1 MTSSISRRALLA
13 ALASVAVIAAC
24 GRTEHA
30 APPDVLRSAMDTTVD
45 PGVDFFQYAEGGW
58 MAKHPIPAT
67 EASWGIG
74 KEIYDELYQKLR
86 TINEQAAAAHAA
98 AGSDQQKIGDFWLTA
113 MDSVH
118 ADSLGV
124 RPLAAELA
132 RIDSVRTPRQAI
144 DEAFAL
150 RPLGT
155 DAFFDVSVFQDERNS
170 SEMSV
175 HLSQAGLGLPER
187 DFYFNADT
195 GVAKVRTEYVAHLA
209 RLLRLL
215 GADSAAAPA
224 RAGRVMAFETAL
236 AKASRKLE
244 ALRDPVKNYNKMTP
258 AQVTA
263 RHTPGIAWGDRLAA
277 WRIHA
282 QQVIVGQPEYLSAVN
297 ALVASTPVPVLRDY
311 LALRLVSD
319 YAPYL
324 SKAYVD
330 EAFAFEG
337 KVLNGQKEIRPRWK
351 RVLDAQGEAM
361 GMVVGRMFVQAYFPE
376 QAKKRYVALVH
387 AMQAAYAARIDRLD
401 WMSPATKAMA
411 QKKLAAMTAKVG
423 YPDKWKDYSAL
434 VIGRESYAQNMMNA
448 ARWRFD
454 DMLKKFGKPVDR
466 TEWDMT
472 PQTYN
477 AYYNPSNN
485 EIVLPAAQFAV
496 PGLADSMLDDGLV
509 YGYAAAST
517 IGHEMTHGFD
527 DEGRQFD
534 AQGNLKDWWTPS
546 DAAKF
551 QARAKVIVQQF
562 DAYEPLP
569 GMHINGQASL
579 GENLADYGGV
589 LIGLDAFKQTEAYK
603 KGEKIAGL
611 TPVQR
616 YFLGYALGWQ
626 FEQKTEQ
633 LRQRLLSDVHAPPK
647 WRVLGPLSNVPA
659 FYEAFGVKPGQPM
672 WRADSIRVQVW

>member
-1 MTSSISRRALLA
+1 MRRAFVA
-13 ALASVAVIAAC
+13 ALSFVVVLAAC

-30 APPDVLRSAMDTTVD
+30 PPPDPLRSAMDTTVD
-45 PGVDFFQYAEGGW
+45 PGADFFEYAEGGW
-58 MAKHPIPAT
+58 IAKNPIPAS

-74 KEIYDELYQKLR
+74 KEIYDELYTKLR

-98 AGSDQQKIGDFWLTA
+98 EGSDQQKIGDFWLTG
-113 MDSVH
+113 MDSLH
-118 ADSLGV
+118 ADSLGA

-132 RIDSVRTPRQAI
+132 RIDSVRTPQQAL
-144 DEAFAL
+144 DVAFAL

-175 HLSQAGLGLPER
+175 HLSQAGLGLPDR
-187 DFYFNADT
+187 DFYVSSDT
-195 GVAKVRTEYVAHLA
+195 GVAKTRTAYEAHLG
-209 RLLRLL
+209 RLLVLL
-215 GADSAAAPA
+215 GADSAAGAA
-224 RAGRVMAFETAL
+224 RARQVMQFETAL

-244 ALRDPVKNYNKMTP
+244 DLRDPVKNYHRMSPADVTSKETP
-258 AQVTA
+258 AIQ
-263 RHTPGIAWGDRLAA
+263 WSERLAA
-277 WRIHA
+277 WKLHP
-282 QQVIVGQPEYLSAVN
+282 QQVIVGQPEFFGAVN
-297 ALVASTPVPVLRDY
+297 ALITRTPVPVLRDY
-311 LALRLVSD
+311 LTLRLVSD

-324 SKAYVD
+324 SQPFVD
-330 EAFAFEG
+330 EDFSFTG
-337 KVLNGQKEIRPRWK
+337 KVLNGQKELRPRWK
-351 RVLDAQGEAM
+351 RVLDAEGDAM
-361 GMVVGRMFVQAYFPE
+361 GMILGRIFVQAYFPE
-376 QAKKRYVALVH
+376 SAKKRYVALVH
-387 AMQAAYAARIDRLD
+387 AIQTAYAARIEKLT

-434 VIGRESYAQNMMNA
+434 MIGRESYARNMMNA
-448 ARWRFD
+448 SRWKFD
-454 DMLKKFGKPVDR
+454 DMIKKFGKPVDR

-496 PGLADSMLDDGLV
+496 PGMADSMLDDALV

-517 IGHEMTHGFD
+517 IGHEITHGFD

-534 AQGNLKDWWTPS
+534 AEGNLKDWWTPA

-551 QARAKVIVQQF
+551 NARVAVMERQF
-562 DAYEPLP
+562 DAYEPIP
-569 GMHINGQASL
+569 GMHINGKASL
-579 GENLADYGGV
+579 GENLADYGGI
-589 LIGLDAFKQTEAYK
+589 LLGLDAFKQTEQYK

-611 TPVQR
+611 TPLQR
-616 YFLGYALGWQ
+616 FFLGYSLGWQ
-626 FEQKTEQ
+626 FEQKNEQ
-633 LRQRLLSDVHAPPK
+633 LRRRLLSDVHAPPK
-647 WRVLGPLSNVPA
+647 WRVIGPLSNVPE

-672 WRADSIRVQVW
+672 WRPDSLRVDVW